1 MCAIAQNTP
10 SRVSDESLESL
21 LQRLDNAVEHCE
33 QYRKVREERISA
45 LMSALGTAKIWAERN
60 TIISRLCDEYRTY
73 NNDSAIVWLQRGI
86 DAATTAGDMRSA
98 NRNRCRLARQYIKAG
113 YYAECQMIID
123 SVRQYGIEGI
133 EADYYD
139 ACGALYGQLEFYTHN
154 ARDKKRFKAIA
165 LQMNDKV
172 MAFVTP
178 SQQQYFSLLFRQQA
192 GAGQLKEVLA
202 TCDAWAKTIKPWT
215 HEFAVVCYNRFSTL
229 DEMGRQ
235 DEAIKYLLMAAIC
248 DVENATY
255 DGIAIYNISRIL
267 KEQGDVKRAQTYIKY
282 AYMSQ
287 TRFGGK
293 IRDWAIHDLEDIN
306 ARYLDQI
313 NDKQRIVTVSLVV
326 IGGMFL
332 VLLLLFIYTFMQHRK
347 VKARNAKIRSINR
360 QLTDTNDKLVRLY
373 DQNRAIN
380 RSLSEANL
388 IKEGYIGTFFG
399 LCSTYIDQADKTI
412 KKIGKLFRSKN
423 YKELE
428 QVMQML
434 SMSEDARDGLFD
446 HFDRIF
452 LSIFPNFITDFN
464 ALVSP
469 ESRIQPK
476 DDTKLTMAL
485 RVFALVRLG
494 VDNSQQIAT
503 FLGLANST
511 VYNYRTKYR
520 NEALGDRTTFEERV
534 KEL

>member
-1 MCAIAQNTP
+1 MNAIIRIVLTFLLWLPMCAVAQNTP
-10 SRVSDESLESL
+10 SRVSDESLEPL

-202 TCDAWAKTIKPWT
+202 TCDAWARTIKPWT
-215 HEFAVVCYNRFSTL
+215 HDFAVVCYNRFSTL
-229 DEMGRQ
+229 DEMGRH

-313 NDKQRIVTVSLVV
+313 NDKQRIVTVSLAV
-326 IGGMFL
+326 IGGMFF

-347 VKARNAKIRSINR
+347 VKARNAKIRS
-360 QLTDTNDKLVRLY
+360 
-373 DQNRAIN
+373 IN

-434 SMSEDARDGLFD
+434 SMSEDARDGLFG

-452 LSIFPNFITDFN
+452 LSIFPNFISGFN
-464 ALVSP
+464 ALVLP
-469 ESRIQPK
+469 ESRIQLK
-476 DDTKLTMAL
+476 DDTKLSMAL
-485 RVFALVRLG
+485 RVFALIRLG

>member
-1 MCAIAQNTP
+1 MCAVAQNTP
-10 SRVSDESLESL
+10 SRVSDESLEPL

-33 QYRKVREERISA
+33 QYRQVREERISA

-86 DAATTAGDMRSA
+86 DAATAAGDMRSA

-123 SVRQYGIEGI
+123 SVKQYGIEGI

-154 ARDKKRFKAIA
+154 DRDKKRFKAIA

-172 MAFVTP
+172 MEYVAP
-178 SQQQYFSLLFRQQA
+178 HEQQYFSLLLRQQA
-192 GAGQLKEVLA
+192 EVGQLKKALA

-215 HEFAVVCYNRFSTL
+215 HEFAVVCFNRFNTL

-235 DEAIKYLLMAAIC
+235 DEAMQYLLMAAIC
-248 DVENATY
+248 DVETATY
-255 DGIAIYNISRIL
+255 DGIAIYNTSRIL

-313 NDKQRIVTVSLVV
+313 NDKQRIVTVSLAV
-326 IGGMFL
+326 IGGMFF

-347 VKARNAKIRSINR
+347 VKARNAKIRS
-360 QLTDTNDKLVRLY
+360 
-373 DQNRAIN
+373 IN

-428 QVMQML
+428 QVMQMF
-434 SMSEDARDGLFD
+434 SMSEDARDGLFG

-452 LSIFPNFITDFN
+452 LSIFPNFISGFN
-464 ALVSP
+464 ALVLP
-469 ESRIQPK
+469 ESRIQLK
-476 DDTKLTMAL
+476 DDTKLSMAL
-485 RVFALVRLG
+485 RVFALIRLG

>member
-1 MCAIAQNTP
+1 
-10 SRVSDESLESL
+10 
-21 LQRLDNAVEHCE
+21 
-33 QYRKVREERISA
+33 
-45 LMSALGTAKIWAERN
+45 
-60 TIISRLCDEYRTY
+60 
-73 NNDSAIVWLQRGI
+73 
-86 DAATTAGDMRSA
+86 
-98 NRNRCRLARQYIKAG
+98 
-113 YYAECQMIID
+113 
-123 SVRQYGIEGI
+123 
-133 EADYYD
+133 
-139 ACGALYGQLEFYTHN
+139 
-154 ARDKKRFKAIA
+154 
-165 LQMNDKV
+165 
-172 MAFVTP
+172 
-178 SQQQYFSLLFRQQA
+178 
-192 GAGQLKEVLA
+192 
-202 TCDAWAKTIKPWT
+202 
-215 HEFAVVCYNRFSTL
+215 
-229 DEMGRQ
+229 MGRQ

-452 LSIFPNFITDFN
+452 LSIFPNFISGFN
-464 ALVSP
+464 ALVLP
-469 ESRIQPK
+469 ESRIQLK
-476 DDTKLTMAL
+476 DDTKLSMAL
-485 RVFALVRLG
+485 RVFALIRLG